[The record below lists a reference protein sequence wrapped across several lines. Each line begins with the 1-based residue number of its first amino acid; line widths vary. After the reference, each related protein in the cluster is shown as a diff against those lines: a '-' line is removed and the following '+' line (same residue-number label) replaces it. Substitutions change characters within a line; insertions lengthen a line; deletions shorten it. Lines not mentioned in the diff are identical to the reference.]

1 MLLLVV
7 GDKLQVDEEGSV
19 KAGGDEVDLGELR
32 QRLFVE
38 GVFEVF
44 QLVESDAMYL
54 IILLSVF
61 RNLCSPSRQ
70 TATRPHRRLPAD
82 G

>member
-7 GDKLQVDEEGSV
+7 GDELQVDEEGGV
-19 KAGGDEVDLGELR
+19 EAGGEEVDLGELR

-44 QLVESDAMYL
+44 QLVES
-54 IILLSVF
+54 
-61 RNLCSPSRQ
+61 
-70 TATRPHRRLPAD
+70 